1 MRIRTLAVVA
11 VASALPFGL
20 TACGGPGVED
30 FCEQYEAIGRA
41 EVSDGAEIR
50 NELEELADSVPDDAG
65 GDVQQAAD
73 LLADDFPEDGD
84 LARAVES
91 GDVGEEE
98 ANEFAAA
105 VDTIAS
111 YGDENCGS

>member
-50 NELEELADSVPDDAG
+50 TQLEELADSVPDDAG
-65 GDVQQAAD
+65 DDVREAAD
-73 LLADDFPEDGD
+73 FLADDFPEDGD
-84 LARAVES
+84 IEGAVAS
-91 GDVGEEE
+91 GDVSEQE
-98 ANEFAAA
+98 AGEFAAA
-105 VDTIAS
+105 VETIAS
-111 YGDENCGS
+111 YGDETCGS